1 VVGLKGCSEAPK
13 VLSTTMGLAD
23 GKMPTTGST
32 TTEDIVQAEQL
43 AFSVV

>member
-13 VLSTTMGLAD
+13 ISSTTMSLPG

-32 TTEDIVQAEQL
+32 TTEDIGQAEQVAL
-43 AFSVV
+43 SVV